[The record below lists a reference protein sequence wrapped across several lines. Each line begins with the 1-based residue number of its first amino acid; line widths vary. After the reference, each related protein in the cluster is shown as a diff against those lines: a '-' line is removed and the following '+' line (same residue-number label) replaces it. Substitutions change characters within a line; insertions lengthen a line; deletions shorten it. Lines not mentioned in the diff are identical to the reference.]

1 MWKALP
7 LYPSV
12 QNSLTFILGHPC
24 RGQENQAAE
33 GPRQALSGEAL
44 EREEKTTPGRERGR
58 VTVEIYKMTHTTTS
72 ALAGLPPSPSGR
84 PSDSQRQ
91 LPPNTPGH
99 YMPCSRWF
107 LLPCLVQLLCM
118 NCLLPAGLRGPG
130 HGFVPLSAQN
140 RPSINT
146 RSMNEGTTWDKGQRM
161 GGFCIRA
168 EELCPIQCCDTGAAL
183 CDSEVPITL
192 LEEWKWQWGPAHQT
206 REGRPERTRRPNSSP
221 HPKGPTTRRF
231 YEHATGCEASLPRQG
246 QALQAVPTQCHSPDS
261 GIL

>member
-1 MWKALP
+1 MQ
-7 LYPSV
+7 SV
-12 QNSLTFILGHPC
+12 VFS
-24 RGQENQAAE
+24 
-33 GPRQALSGEAL
+33 ALSSA
-44 EREEKTTPGRERGR
+44 TPVYE
-58 VTVEIYKMTHTTTS
+58 
-72 ALAGLPPSPSGR
+72 LSPAR
-84 PSDSQRQ
+84 WPQR
-91 LPPNTPGH
+91 
-99 YMPCSRWF
+99 SRTW
-107 LLPCLVQLLCM
+107 LC
-118 NCLLPAGLRGPG
+118 PI
-130 HGFVPLSAQN
+130 LSAQN